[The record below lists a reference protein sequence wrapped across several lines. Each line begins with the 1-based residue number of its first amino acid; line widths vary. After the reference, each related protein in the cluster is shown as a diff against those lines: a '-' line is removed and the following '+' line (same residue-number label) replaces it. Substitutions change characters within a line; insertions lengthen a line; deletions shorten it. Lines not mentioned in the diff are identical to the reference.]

1 MYMTFTRRQKSGDEE
16 FEGCP
21 SLEWVDGV
29 TMM

>member
-1 MYMTFTRRQKSGDEE
+1 MTSTRRQNSGDEE
-16 FEGCP
+16 FGGCP